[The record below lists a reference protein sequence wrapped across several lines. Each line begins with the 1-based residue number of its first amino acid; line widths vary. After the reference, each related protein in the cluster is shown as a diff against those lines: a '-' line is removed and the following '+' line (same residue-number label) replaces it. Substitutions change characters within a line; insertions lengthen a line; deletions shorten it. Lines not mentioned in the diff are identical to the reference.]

1 MVHQR
6 RSVMPGRTLRP
17 PRPTRWAGFLAV
29 VGLLGAA
36 LVLASY
42 DGAPTM
48 TVEAGSI
55 TGVVAAAPAPSPPRP
70 SPTLVTVTRTGGKV
84 VALTFDDGPT
94 TRYTPQVLDVLARN
108 HAVATFCEIG
118 QLAQAQPAL
127 VRRVVAAGHRLCD
140 HTTTHDTRLATRPPA
155 VVDQQLRTSRE
166 LLRTASGGAD
176 VAYFRAPAGRW
187 SPTLERLSAQD
198 GMQSLGWT
206 IDTRDWTRPG
216 TPAIVD
222 SVERHVRPGAIILL
236 HDGGGPR
243 DQTVAAVTQLI
254 PWLHAQGYSIVLPG

>member
-1 MVHQR
+1 V
-6 RSVMPGRTLRP
+6 
-17 PRPTRWAGFLAV
+17 LAV
-29 VGLLGAA
+29 VVLFSTVLT
-36 LVLASY
+36 LASH
-42 DGAPTM
+42 DGLPT
-48 TVEAGSI
+48 TAVGAGTI
-55 TGVVAAAPAPSPPRP
+55 VGVVAVSPAPAPGPT
-70 SPTLVTVTRTGGKV
+70 PTLLSSIGGRGKV

-94 TRYTPQVLDVLARN
+94 TRYTPQVLDVLARYR
-108 HAVATFCEIG
+108 VPATFCEVG

-140 HTTTHDTRLATRPPA
+140 HTTSHDTRLATRPA
-155 VVDQQLRTSRE
+155 GVIDQQLRTSRE
-166 LLRTASGGAD
+166 ILRIASGGAD
-176 VAYFRAPAGRW
+176 VACFRAPAGRW

-222 SVERHVRPGAIILL
+222 AVERHVRPGAIILL

-243 DQTVAAVTQLI
+243 DQTIAAVSQLI
-254 PWLHAQGYSIVLPG
+254 PWLRAQGYSIVLPG

>member
-1 MVHQR
+1 
-6 RSVMPGRTLRP
+6 MPGRALRP
-17 PRPTRWAGFLAV
+17 PHPNRWAGFLAL
-29 VGLLGAA
+29 VGLLSAA
-36 LVLASY
+36 LALASR

-48 TVEAGSI
+48 TIEAGTI

-94 TRYTPQVLDVLARN
+94 TRYTPQVLDVLARYQ
-108 HAVATFCEIG
+108 VPATFCQIG

-127 VRRVVAAGHRLCD
+127 VRRVVGAGHRLCD
-140 HTTTHDTRLATRPPA
+140 HTTTHDTRLATRPPG

-166 LLRTASGGAD
+166 LLRIASGGAD

-187 SPTLERLSAQD
+187 SPTLLRLSAQD

-222 SVERHVRPGAIILL
+222 AVERHVRPGAIILL

-254 PWLHAQGYSIVLPG
+254 PWLRAQGYSIVLPG